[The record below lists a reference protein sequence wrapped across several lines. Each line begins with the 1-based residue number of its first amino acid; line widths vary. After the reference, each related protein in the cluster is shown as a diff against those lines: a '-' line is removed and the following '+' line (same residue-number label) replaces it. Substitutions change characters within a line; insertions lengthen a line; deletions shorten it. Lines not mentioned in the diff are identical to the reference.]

1 MDNLR
6 KDMQIEDNYISKI
19 KPEKKKK
26 KEEKMS
32 LGFNLKGKNDT
43 DNKTIPKKHITLKN
57 QQNYVNIQCNIDT
70 TEINDLSDDEA
81 TFLEKIH
88 YIQAKV

>member
-1 MDNLR
+1 
-6 KDMQIEDNYISKI
+6 
-19 KPEKKKK
+19 
-26 KEEKMS
+26 MS

-81 TFLEKIH
+81 TFLEKIY